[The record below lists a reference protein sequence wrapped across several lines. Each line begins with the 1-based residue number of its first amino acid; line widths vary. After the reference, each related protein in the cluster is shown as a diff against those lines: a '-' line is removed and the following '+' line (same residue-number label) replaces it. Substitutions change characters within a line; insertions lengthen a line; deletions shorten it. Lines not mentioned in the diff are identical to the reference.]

1 MLLETENWQPGL
13 GNDKLFGRII
23 IYINFYPQIAFH
35 DKVVAAIFILMGQP
49 FMSPFCSNLDF
60 LSLEFLSCY

>member
-1 MLLETENWQPGL
+1 MTNYLVELSYTL
-13 GNDKLFGRII
+13 TFHL
-23 IYINFYPQIAFH
+23 QIAFH
-35 DKVVAAIFILMGQP
+35 DKAVAAIFILMGQP